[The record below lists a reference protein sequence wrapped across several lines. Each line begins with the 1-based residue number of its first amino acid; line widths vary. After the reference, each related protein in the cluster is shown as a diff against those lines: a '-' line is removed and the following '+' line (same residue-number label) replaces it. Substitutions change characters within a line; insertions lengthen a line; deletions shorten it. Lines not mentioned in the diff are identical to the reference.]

1 MIDAEDNMDVEE
13 MVAPVVDM
21 DVDQGGCAD
30 RDDKCHV
37 YMTHQG
43 RPQIAVLPQPRVGRP
58 IHEVQLDMQQMCEAC
73 SLATKYARGVVDPHF
88 MRTNCMK
95 TCGFCRLDSSIFR
108 VSNFKHFPGEYRSNI

>member
-1 MIDAEDNMDVEE
+1 MLWTPRTRQLAQSCDSSTRCAAPPMPMAPSTRAARSRCRQCGNPRRTNTSEKEVDKMIDAEDNMDVEE

-43 RPQIAVLPQPRVGRP
+43 RPQIAVLPQPRV
-58 IHEVQLDMQQMCEAC
+58 
-73 SLATKYARGVVDPHF
+73 
-88 MRTNCMK
+88 
-95 TCGFCRLDSSIFR
+95 
-108 VSNFKHFPGEYRSNI
+108 